1 MNIKNIAKKAGT
13 IGTSAITT
21 IGTLACGYDA
31 AVNTIGIFKGNSD
44 NAASPMD
51 TGVTVAQD
59 LGLGVLL
66 ARASIYGWKAVFT
79 KAPAEPTIDLE
90 KEAADLSAATAN

>member
-1 MNIKNIAKKAGT
+1 MNIKSITKKVGT
-13 IGTSAITT
+13 IGTSTITT

-59 LGLGVLL
+59 LGLGILL
-66 ARASIYGWKAVFT
+66 ARASISGWKAVFT
-79 KAPAEPTIDLE
+79 KTHAEPIIDLE
-90 KEAADLSAATAN
+90 KEAADLSAAAAN

>member
-13 IGTSAITT
+13 IGATTITT
-21 IGTLACGYDA
+21 IGTIACGYDA
-31 AVNTIGIFKGNSD
+31 AVNTIGVFKGNSD
-44 NAASPMD
+44 NTSLLD

-90 KEAADLSAATAN
+90 KEAADLSAAAAN

>member
-1 MNIKNIAKKAGT
+1 MNVKSIAKKAGLV
-13 IGTSAITT
+13 GTSAITT

-31 AVNTIGIFKGNSD
+31 AVNTIGVFKGNND
-44 NAASPMD
+44 NASPLD
-51 TGVTVAQD
+51 TGVTVAQE

-66 ARASIYGWKAVFT
+66 ARASISNWKAVFT

-90 KEAADLSAATAN
+90 KEAADLSAPAAD